1 MAEPA
6 RILTMAQ
13 AIREATELCLES
25 DERVYLMGEGVAD
38 PKAIFGTTAGMVEKY
53 GTGRVIEMPVAENGL
68 TGIAVGSAMMGQRPL
83 MIHQRV
89 EFALLAMEQIVN
101 SAAKQSYLSMGQHR
115 VPLVIRMLIGRGWGQ
130 GPQHS
135 QSLESMFAQV
145 PGLKMVMPTTPHDA
159 KGLLI
164 AAVEDDNPVIVL
176 EHRWLH
182 NVTGEVPEGR
192 YTVPIEGSRLVREGT
207 DVTIAATSF
216 AVLEA
221 MRAADALAEAGCSA
235 EVIDLRTLRP
245 LGLDMVRQSVAK
257 TGHLL
262 MVDTGHRT
270 FGIGAEVAAQ
280 ITETAF
286 ADLKGPPLRLGL
298 PDHPAPSTRALAEA
312 FYPRPE
318 TILETAAGMISLSDA
333 ARGKAEQALAETL
346 KGRLVDVPDSD
357 LTGPF

>member
-1 MAEPA
+1 MADRSP
-6 RILTMAQ
+6 ILTMAQ
-13 AIREATELCLES
+13 SIREATDLCMNNDAS
-25 DERVYLMGEGVAD
+25 VYLLGEGVAD
-38 PKAIFGTTAGMVEKY
+38 PKAIFGSTTGLVEKY
-53 GTGRVIEMPVAENGL
+53 GTDRVIEMPVAENGL
-68 TGIAVGSAMMGQRPL
+68 TGIAIGSALMGQRPL
-83 MIHQRV
+83 MVHMRV

-101 SAAKQSYLSMGQHR
+101 SAAKQNYLSMGRHR

-135 QSLESMFAQV
+135 QSLEAMFAQV
-145 PGLKMVMPTTPHDA
+145 PGLKVVMPTTPHDA
-159 KGLLI
+159 KGLMI
-164 AAVEDDNPVIVL
+164 AAIEDNNPVIVL

-182 NVTGEVPEGR
+182 NISGEVPEGR
-192 YTVPIEGSRLVREGT
+192 YTVPLEGSRLVREGT
-207 DVTIAATSF
+207 DATVVATSF

-221 MRAADALAEAGCSA
+221 MRAADALAQAGCSA

-245 LGLDMVRQSVAK
+245 LGLDMVRESVAK

-262 MVDTGHRT
+262 IVDTGHRT
-270 FGIGAEVAAQ
+270 FGIGAEVAAA

-318 TILETAAGMISLSDA
+318 TILETAAGMISLSDT
-333 ARGKAEQALAETL
+333 ARKKAEQTLADNL
-346 KGRLVDVPDSD
+346 KDRLVDIPDSD
-357 LTGPF
+357 FTGPF